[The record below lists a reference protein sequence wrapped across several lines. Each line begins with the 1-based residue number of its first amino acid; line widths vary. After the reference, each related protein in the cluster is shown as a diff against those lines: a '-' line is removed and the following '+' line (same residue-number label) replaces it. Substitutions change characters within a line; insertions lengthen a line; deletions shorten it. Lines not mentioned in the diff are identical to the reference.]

1 MQEIAGSPRTRDYFC
16 WLILHGTVLVA
27 WRAGFARGFWPP
39 AAFLA
44 VFSLLML
51 ARVTAAD
58 FSVFSLLLPCAPT
71 AAAFFLFQFSSIKR
85 LVRLA
90 FATL

>member
-58 FSVFSLLLPCAPT
+58 FFRVF
-71 AAAFFLFQFSSIKR
+71 AAAALRTDCCRFFYFNFHRSS
-85 LVRLA
+85 A
-90 FATL
+90 WCC

>member
-1 MQEIAGSPRTRDYFC
+1 
-16 WLILHGTVLVA
+16 
-27 WRAGFARGFWPP
+27 
-39 AAFLA
+39 LA